1 MGSQRVGHDWATEL
15 NWNPVLDFSGCT
27 SGREPACQCRR
38 CRFNPWVWK
47 IPWRRA
53 QQPTP
58 VFLPGKF
65 HGAIKS
71 RTRLSTHTLRS
82 WVEPSVALRKPEG
95 GVQMR
100 EETTFC
106 EASNCIMFL
115 CLRHTQIHITPC
127 QSTTELLVGL
137 YFQFYSLSLP
147 FTYSSSLLSPFPSSS
162 VIKAD
167 FAHKGKKL
175 TRLSHRWCTA
185 SCHQGLRPG
194 TGCTLWGSRS
204 GTGLP
209 DRISSPGFSDSGH
222 RPWWSPVESSHF
234 CVLLPRVHSSASW
247 KERGKKSLTKE
258 EQSYLYLRDVFT
270 GETIWK
276 DQGVPFKWLS
286 KIHTFFLQNQ

>member
-1 MGSQRVGHDWATEL
+1 MGSQKVGHDWATEL

-27 SGREPACQCRR
+27 SGKEPACQCRR

-47 IPWRRA
+47 IPWKRA
-53 QQPTP
+53 QQPTR

-71 RTRLSTHTLRS
+71 QTGLSTHTLRS

-115 CLRHTQIHITPC
+115 SQTHTNTHHTLPKHYWTSSGAILSILFSIATFYVFF
-127 QSTTELLVGL
+127 LLA
-137 YFQFYSLSLP
+137 F
-147 FTYSSSLLSPFPSSS
+147 PFPNSS
-162 VIKAD
+162 VIKTD

-175 TRLSHRWCTA
+175 TRLLHRWCTA

-194 TGCTLWGSRS
+194 TGCTLWGSRP

-247 KERGKKSLTKE
+247 KETEKN
-258 EQSYLYLRDVFT
+258 
-270 GETIWK
+270 
-276 DQGVPFKWLS
+276 
-286 KIHTFFLQNQ
+286 HLQKRSRAIYI